1 MINEEPFNFL
11 EASDED
17 AMNNGASLDDVKAF
31 RLHTKRQQ
39 FSGVIGNMSY
49 AMQQA
54 MLDMQDDL

>member
-31 RLHTKRQQ
+31 RLHTRRQQ
-39 FSGVIGNMSY
+39 FIVVSHHRY

-54 MLDMQDDL
+54 MLDMQNDL

>member
-1 MINEEPFNFL
+1 MTNEEQFNFL

-17 AMNNGASLDDVKAF
+17 ALKNGASLDDVKAY

-39 FSGVIGNMSY
+39 LS

>member
-39 FSGVIGNMSY
+39 FY

-54 MLDMQDDL
+54 MLDMQNDL